1 MALLVLLGVA
11 DSCRVQEDPH
21 RTLVQGSLQ
30 ELNDSW
36 TLETD
41 QQAVYDIPESMGE
54 SLMLSICG
62 TKQKF
67 SLGLRAADG
76 KETAFYTYD
85 PDSGPAEMRLFAALP
100 EGAAGKTLV
109 LHCAEPSA
117 LSAMLS
123 SEPVLAT
130 QTKLSSYYFRRS
142 LYALAFF
149 LLCVLCAVEL
159 GVLMV
164 TMRSIFTPEVQHQT
178 RVMIGLMLDA
188 GIWVL
193 TDSELLTLFTDK
205 ASFVAF
211 LSLLSFGLIVPLT
224 LEFIRCTLKEECRGL
239 RLLQQVQML
248 LLTADILGWL
258 LRGWAMF
265 WLLPLMHLTILASIP
280 LTLRDLFAAYKKTR
294 SEDVRDILVGFGA
307 LAVCAAAALV
317 FFYGDHAGWQ
327 YAVFYCVGLLCFLLQ
342 LGRTVIH
349 RVRQAIDEQAQLE
362 NYKKLAYVDSLTGL
376 FNYTAFKYMKSRW
389 PERTD
394 WTYIVMDVNWL
405 KQTNDQYGHRAG
417 DELLC
422 CAARCIREAFYRAE
436 DCFRIGGD
444 EFAVIATAADEDAV
458 KAAVE
463 KLRNLCAEWDAKE
476 EYPVSIAV
484 GHAMQAGRTMTADEL
499 FMEADAAMYR
509 NKAEIKKAVGVGSF
523 AVTIQLHIAAFQNT
537 DVLCGSFFR
546 LHSAE
551 DSFDPG
557 FHFQNVKRLGYVIV
571 RAVFQS
577 QDLIHVITLGGQHDH
592 RYIGKFADLLA
603 DLKAG
608 QLRQHDVQ

>member
-1 MALLVLLGVA
+1 MKKTKQKWCLRILVWLVAVLVLLGVA

-30 ELNDSW
+30 ELDDSW

-54 SLMLSICG
+54 SLMLSIRS

-67 SLGLRAADG
+67 SLVLRAADG
-76 KETAFYTYD
+76 QETVFYTYD
-85 PDSGPAEMRLFAALP
+85 PGSGPAEMRLFAALP

-109 LHCAEPSA
+109 LRCAEPSA

-123 SEPVLAT
+123 SESVLAT

-142 LYALAFF
+142 LYALVFF

-164 TMRSIFTPEVQHQT
+164 TMRSIFTPEVCHQT
-178 RVMIGLMLDA
+178 RVMIGLMLDV
-188 GIWVL
+188 GIWIL
-193 TDSELLTLFTDK
+193 TDSDLLTLFTDK
-205 ASFVAF
+205 ASFVTF

-224 LEFIRCTLKEECRGL
+224 LEFIRCTLKEECRNL

-248 LLTADILGWL
+248 LLTANILGWL

-294 SEDVRDILVGFGA
+294 SEDVRDILVGFGT

-349 RVRQAIDEQAQLE
+349 RIRQAIDEQAQLE

-444 EFAVIATAADEDAV
+444 EFAVIAAAADEDAV

-463 KLRNLCAEWDAKE
+463 TLRRLCAEWDAKE

-484 GHAMQAGRTMTADEL
+484 GYAMQAGRTMTADEL

-509 NKAEIKKAVGVGSF
+509 NKAEIKKAVGGIS
-523 AVTIQLHIAAFQNT
+523 
-537 DVLCGSFFR
+537 R
-546 LHSAE
+546 
-551 DSFDPG
+551 
-557 FHFQNVKRLGYVIV
+557 
-571 RAVFQS
+571 
-577 QDLIHVITLGGQHDH
+577 
-592 RYIGKFADLLA
+592 
-603 DLKAG
+603 
-608 QLRQHDVQ
+608 